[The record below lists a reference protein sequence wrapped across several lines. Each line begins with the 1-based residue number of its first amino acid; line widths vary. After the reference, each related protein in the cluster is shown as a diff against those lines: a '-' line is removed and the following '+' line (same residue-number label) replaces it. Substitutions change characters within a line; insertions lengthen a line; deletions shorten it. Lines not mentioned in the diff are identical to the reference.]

1 MMSSKFRT
9 EDAWIIGQRMA
20 ARLDHEAFPL
30 HKAAF
35 FNDTHSIVQLLRVG
49 RSLSEK
55 DMHGNTALHIATML
69 GHREAIAILLAN
81 NAPVRIKNIDGWNPL
96 MESVSYGDRQII
108 TEMLRKLKTQTNE
121 KLARGKPHLLKMF
134 QDLGDFYMEF
144 KWDFQ
149 SWIPLLSRILPSDV
163 CLIYKKGNLLRMDT
177 TLADFSERNWERG
190 DITFLFNVDA
200 APGEQLVVMDNKT
213 KVFQRGRREES
224 EAEIDEEVDVLMSTD
239 IVNAHMSTKTVGFK
253 QAYSGWV
260 FKHAREEQMGDFPVN
275 FYSVEGLK
283 LTTRKRREH
292 LTSDDVKKNKSILS
306 SLTSG
311 HTVNDDEF
319 VSLQHRKSLP
329 PPGRLP
335 TTWEEYSGAAP
346 GAPPQMGR
354 PQIVKTNEKQFKA
367 LVGMSEEFPLSVDVL
382 VDLLEVVAP
391 FKHLDKLRRFCS
403 ARLPPGFPVCVEI
416 PLLATI
422 AAKVTFQKFQFTND
436 IHDKLFTIPT
446 SYREDP
452 TRFPDL

>member
-1 MMSSKFRT
+1 MMSKFRT
-9 EDAWIIGQRMA
+9 EDAWIIGQRLS

-35 FNDTHSIVQLLRVG
+35 FNDTHSIVQLLRAG
-49 RSLSEK
+49 MSLSQK

-96 MESVSYGDRQII
+96 MEAVSYGDRQISKLLSSCDCPFYFCI
-108 TEMLRKLKTQTNE
+108 SVTEMLRKLKSQTNE
-121 KLARGKPHLLKMF
+121 KMARGKPHLMKMF
-134 QDLGDFYMEF
+134 NDLGDFYMEF

-200 APGEQLVVMDNKT
+200 PPGEQLVVMDNKT

-260 FKHAREEQMGDFPVN
+260 FKHAREEQLGDFPVN

-283 LTTRKRREH
+283 MTSRKRREH
-292 LTSDDVKKNKSILS
+292 LSSDDVKKNKSILH

-311 HTVNDDEF
+311 HMVNDDEF
-319 VSLQHRKSLP
+319 AVRNIRIPTSSSFIFQSLQHRKSLP

-367 LVGMSEEFPLSVDVL
+367 IVGMSEEFPLSVEVL

-403 ARLPPGFPVCVEI
+403 ARLPPGFPVCVG
-416 PLLATI
+416 
-422 AAKVTFQKFQFTND
+422 K
-436 IHDKLFTIPT
+436 
-446 SYREDP
+446 
-452 TRFPDL
+452 

>member
-1 MMSSKFRT
+1 MSSLT
-9 EDAWIIGQRMA
+9 SDAWNWLSGGLA
-20 ARLDHEAFPL
+20 KGAVEAFPL

-35 FNDTHSIVQLLRVG
+35 SNDTRSIVQLIKAG
-49 RSLSEK
+49 RSLAEK

-69 GHREAIAILLAN
+69 GHRETIALLLAN
-81 NAPVRIKNIDGWNPL
+81 NAPIRVKNQDGWNPL
-96 MESVSYGDRQII
+96 MEAVSYGDRQII
-108 TEMLRKLKTQTNE
+108 TEMLRKLKFQTKE
-121 KLARGKPHLLKMF
+121 KISGGKPHLMKMF
-134 QDLGDFYMEF
+134 NDLGDFYMEF

-163 CLIYKKGNLLRMDT
+163 CLIYKKGTKLRMDT

-190 DITFLFNVDA
+190 DITFLYNVDA
-200 APGEQLVVMDNKT
+200 PPDEQLVVMDNKT
-213 KVFQRGRREES
+213 KVFQRGRRDES
-224 EAEIDEEVDVLMSTD
+224 EAEVDEEIDVLMSTD
-239 IVNAHMSTKTVGFK
+239 IINAHMSTKCISFK
-253 QAYSGWV
+253 QAYTGWV
-260 FKHAREEQMGDFPVN
+260 FKHAREEQLGDYPVN

-292 LTSDDVKKNKSILS
+292 LTSEDVKKNKSLLH
-306 SLTSG
+306 SLTNG
-311 HTVNDDEF
+311 KVVGDDEF

-335 TTWEEYSGAAP
+335 TTWEEYIGAAP
-346 GAPPQMGR
+346 GAPPQLGR

-367 LVGMSEEFPLSVDVL
+367 LVGMSEEFPLSIDVL
-382 VDLLEVVAP
+382 VDLLEIVAP
-391 FKHLDKLRRFCS
+391 FKHLDKLRRFCQ

-422 AAKVTFQKFQFTND
+422 SAKVTFQKFEFTEK
-436 IHDKLFTIPT
+436 IGEKMFRIPA